1 MLQEK
6 VLEEQD
12 RVRRSEERV
21 KQQQQQQQQ
30 KAKAK
35 QEAALAKA
43 SAEGSKRR
51 KGPSPAPAVPDQAA
65 ANPQPAAAAVS
76 KSVAGTLIET
86 AQQPVTDSKP
96 TVKAVE
102 ASSEGA
108 AVKAGVARVA
118 AEVTSVATPT
128 PSPGQR
134 LFRFGG
140 KASHSSTPSPVP
152 GLAYSAEGAAAQVN
166 VMPGSNATYAAQ
178 ASMASGVRS
187 AYRNTASP
195 VPDFGYT
202 TGAAAAQA
210 DVMPG
215 SNTTYSSF
223 ASPMPGP
230 SYTAD
235 AAAAAAAHVSF
246 KQGAEAGDTAYSQG
260 TAMQSRA
267 SAAELSR
274 QASMA
279 APLLTGSRP
288 VLAADAAVRHG
299 GIRSITA
306 SPLPDAAVRH
316 GGIRS
321 ITASPLP
328 GGMSRSASP
337 SPGSQGLRRGSSLA
351 KTAVGEA
358 SRPPSV
364 LGQGNVQTA
373 LKHILQRL
381 PAE

>member
-65 ANPQPAAAAVS
+65 ANPQPDAAAVF
-76 KSVAGTLIET
+76 KSVAGTLIEI

-108 AVKAGVARVA
+108 VARAGVARVA
-118 AEVTSVATPT
+118 AEVTPVATPT

-134 LFRFGG
+134 LFQFGG

-152 GLAYSAEGAAAQVN
+152 GLPHSAEAA
-166 VMPGSNATYAAQ
+166 AAQ
-178 ASMASGVRS
+178 ASMASGGRS

-202 TGAAAAQA
+202 TGATAAQA

-223 ASPMPGP
+223 ASPVPGP
-230 SYTAD
+230 SYNAD
-235 AAAAAAAHVSF
+235 AAAAAAHVSF
-246 KQGAEAGDTAYSQG
+246 KQGVEAGDMAYSQG
-260 TAMQSRA
+260 AAMQSRA

-299 GIRSITA
+299 GIRSSTA
-306 SPLPDAAVRH
+306 SPLPN
-316 GGIRS
+316 
-321 ITASPLP
+321 
-328 GGMSRSASP
+328 GMSRSASP
-337 SPGSQGLRRGSSLA
+337 SPGVGQALRRGSSLT

-358 SRPPSV
+358 LRPPSV
-364 LGQGNVQTA
+364 LGQGSVQTA